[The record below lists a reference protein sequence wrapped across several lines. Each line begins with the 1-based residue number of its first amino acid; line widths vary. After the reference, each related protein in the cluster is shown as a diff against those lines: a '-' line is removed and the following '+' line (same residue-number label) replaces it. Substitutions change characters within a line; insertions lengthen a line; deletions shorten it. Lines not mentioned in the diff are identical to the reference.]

1 MKDSIY
7 HTLQTSTSKK
17 IALLIDPDKHTT
29 TSVEKLVQQAQKAGV
44 DFIFVGGSL
53 LLSNHLDLIVQ
64 TIKSH
69 FTRSVLL
76 FPGNAMQIS
85 SEADG
90 ILFLSLIS
98 GRNPEFLIGNHVI
111 AAPMLKQTSL
121 EILSTG
127 YLLID
132 GGKTTTAHY
141 MSGSMPIPRDK
152 PEIATCTALAGE
164 MLGMKLIYMDA
175 GSGAQFPVAPEMI
188 AMVKKNITIPLIV
201 GGGIRSKEQAI
212 KAIQAGADVIVV
224 GNIIE
229 ENPQLLEEITH
240 TVHAVMS

>member
-1 MKDSIY
+1 
-7 HTLQTSTSKK
+7 
-17 IALLIDPDKHTT
+17 
-29 TSVEKLVQQAQKAGV
+29 
-44 DFIFVGGSL
+44 
-53 LLSNHLDLIVQ
+53 LDLIVQ

-164 MLGMKLIYMDA
+164 
-175 GSGAQFPVAPEMI
+175 
-188 AMVKKNITIPLIV
+188 
-201 GGGIRSKEQAI
+201 
-212 KAIQAGADVIVV
+212 
-224 GNIIE
+224 
-229 ENPQLLEEITH
+229 
-240 TVHAVMS
+240 